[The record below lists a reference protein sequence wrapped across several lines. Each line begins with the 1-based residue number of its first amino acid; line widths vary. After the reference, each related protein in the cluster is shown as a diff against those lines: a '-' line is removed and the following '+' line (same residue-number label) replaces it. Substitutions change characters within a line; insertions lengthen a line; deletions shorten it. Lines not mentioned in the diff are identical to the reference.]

1 MNFLIKILIIIII
14 IFSFKISVL
23 ANENKIIFKINKS
36 IYTDIDLERRYQ
48 YIEIL
53 NNLEI
58 KNLTEKE
65 KKQIL
70 DDYIST
76 LIFFEYNKYNN
87 LKIDNIDNLVNNF
100 YNLNFK
106 NNLKIKLFN
115 KEEINIMRDNIKL
128 DLIRKKII
136 EELINSKKNTLLQ
149 ETNTLD
155 LLYNYEFKKIVVNI
169 NEINIEDVNNIKNIN
184 DFIKYKKF
192 LSDRKINHLYK
203 EKDINDNS
211 KISKRIKN
219 LINNDTKI
227 DYFIID
233 DYVNLISINKNLESY
248 EGVFVKLFNFKTE
261 KPLEKQKLNCDFL
274 NKLNDKTIYKEY
286 EYSKLNKEVKE
297 NLKKVDDYI
306 LFNKES
312 NNYNYIFLCE
322 LRFDKNLLNE
332 INFNKKVN
340 DLANSIETKFLN
352 EYKITFKFQKL

>member
-1 MNFLIKILIIIII
+1 MNFLIKIFIITV
-14 IFSFKISVL
+14 IFSFKINTF

-48 YIEIL
+48 YLEVL

-58 KNLTEKE
+58 KNLTNNER
-65 KKQIL
+65 KQIL

-87 LKIDNIDNLVNNF
+87 IKFENIDNLVNNF
-100 YNLNFK
+100 YNLNFR
-106 NNLKIKLFN
+106 NNLKIKSFN
-115 KEEINIMRDNIKL
+115 KAEINIIKDNIKL

-136 EELINSKKNTLLQ
+136 EEIINSKKSTLLD

-155 LLYNYEFKKIVVNI
+155 LLYNYEFKKIIVNI
-169 NEINIEDVNNIKNIN
+169 NEININDISNIKKFN
-184 DFIKYKKF
+184 DFIRYKKF
-192 LSDRKINHLYK
+192 LSEKNIDHLYY

-211 KISKRIKN
+211 KISKKIKN
-219 LINNDTKI
+219 LINNNINI
-227 DYFIID
+227 DFFIIN

-248 EGVFVKLFNFKTE
+248 EGVFVKLFNFKTDQ
-261 KPLEKQKLNCDFL
+261 PLEKQKLNCDFL

-297 NLKKVDDYI
+297 NLKTVNDYI
-306 LFNKES
+306 IFNNEADS
-312 NNYNYIFLCE
+312 YNYIFLCE
-322 LRFDKNLLNE
+322 LRFDKSVLNE

-340 DLANSIETKFLN
+340 DLANSIESKFLN
-352 EYKITFKFQKL
+352 EYKKIYKFEKL